1 MMILIVSGTA
11 ALSLLRL
18 QTTRPVTLDVP
29 VDGAA
34 ALSRLRAT
42 RATGPAMLD
51 VAVDDQVRV
60 AGTDSYPKF
69 FHVPGNKEGLVAK
82 GMVGTVVKVYKPD
95 SSDTNLDRSDGR
107 DVLVEFQ
114 EPKKWRAHFSL
125 EELTSPDVELP
136 QVDVAVGSGY
146 ALASE
151 IELCTIDSAQPCDR
165 VEEFMTPILEAVT
178 FAPEM
183 PMTEAAKLLLS
194 SRITG
199 APVVNAE
206 GHLVGVLTQFDFL
219 YREHA
224 SAVSGALDSGKWDKI
239 VKKSL
244 GKTVA
249 AAMSKPTAIT
259 ASADM
264 QQVAQLM
271 LQRRFNHLPVVE
283 DGGGAT
289 LVGILTS
296 QDVLRHVLL
305 RM

>member
-18 QTTRPVTLDVP
+18 QTTRPVTLEVP

-95 SSDTNLDRSDGR
+95 GSDTNLDRSDGR

-183 PMTEAAKLLLS
+183 PMTEAAKLCAC
-194 SRITG
+194 SRTG
-199 APVVNAE
+199 AT
-206 GHLVGVLTQFDFL
+206 VLEL
-219 YREHA
+219 
-224 SAVSGALDSGKWDKI
+224 S
-239 VKKSL
+239 
-244 GKTVA
+244 
-249 AAMSKPTAIT
+249 P
-259 ASADM
+259 
-264 QQVAQLM
+264 
-271 LQRRFNHLPVVE
+271 QRC
-283 DGGGAT
+283 
-289 LVGILTS
+289 
-296 QDVLRHVLL
+296 
-305 RM
+305 